1 MNSYITVKQENH
13 FSPILL
19 SIPHSGIEIPEGI
32 QVRINPKA
40 KRISKKHKHLWHE
53 PVSIQLVGQL
63 AWSQNSLTPGFV
75 KGFRAKRPLTKEE
88 GVELQ

>member
-40 KRISKKHKHLWHE
+40 KRISKKHKHL
-53 PVSIQLVGQL
+53 
-63 AWSQNSLTPGFV
+63 
-75 KGFRAKRPLTKEE
+75 
-88 GVELQ
+88 